1 MAVYLHDEV
10 YKMGLSRFI
19 DQDFVCRV
27 TLRNPEGATIA
38 EMMYAKLCAPINI
51 NTTNYTIVFIGGM
64 KGASIAFPQQFV
76 SVLRAVPKNTT
87 LYVAFTQNAKVVAYA
102 SIVTKVLLPSGST
115 ALMPEVVIF
124 LGLSL

>member
-27 TLRNPEGATIA
+27 TLRNPDGATIA
-38 EMMYAKLCAPINI
+38 EMMAYKVCAPINI

-76 SVLRAVPKNTT
+76 SVLRAVPQNTT
-87 LYVAFTQNAKVVAYA
+87 LYIAFTQNAKVVAYA
-102 SIVTKVLLPSGST
+102 TVVTKALLPSGST
-115 ALMPEVVIF
+115 VLIPQVVIF